1 MTQAS
6 ETENLL
12 IQRATFSKNTTIPFV
27 FLSKFCI
34 ITPTISLRGDCKF
47 QEKLK
52 IIIQNFGRKTN
63 SIVVFFKK
71 ASLYFALD
79 KH

>member
-6 ETENLL
+6 KTEDLL
-12 IQRATFSKNTTIPFV
+12 TRRATFFKNTTIPIV

-34 ITPTISLRGDCKF
+34 ITLTISLRGDCKF

-52 IIIQNFGRKTN
+52 TIIQNFGRTTN
-63 SIVVFFKK
+63 SIMVFLKK

>member
-1 MTQAS
+1 MEAVRGRVW
-6 ETENLL
+6 
-12 IQRATFSKNTTIPFV
+12 IFSGIAH
-27 FLSKFCI
+27 
-34 ITPTISLRGDCKF
+34 CKF

-52 IIIQNFGRKTN
+52 TIIQNFGGKTN
-63 SIVVFFKK
+63 SIMVFFKK

>member
-1 MTQAS
+1 MIDKSGPGKIHEVILVT
-6 ETENLL
+6 
-12 IQRATFSKNTTIPFV
+12 
-27 FLSKFCI
+27 C
-34 ITPTISLRGDCKF
+34 TISLRGDCKF

-63 SIVVFFKK
+63 SIMVFLKN